1 MEYEDTIAIATPEGV
16 ELELALAGVGSRF
29 GAALLDALIQ
39 WSVLIAAAIVLG
51 ASGVSGSVT
60 AIVFSLLAFFVLFAY
75 DVLFEVL
82 AGGRTPGKRWSG
94 LRVVRSG
101 GQPVGFRASAIRN
114 IVRIADFLPS
124 AYLVGMTAILIS
136 RRNQRLGDIAA
147 DTLVIRDGR
156 ARLAAPTAPPAV
168 ADEPIPPWDVSGI
181 SGDELALARH
191 FLERR
196 HTLAPDARAGL
207 AAQLAETLRPKV
219 PGAEGE
225 GSPERFVELLV
236 RARAAR

>member
-1 MEYEDTIAIATPEGV
+1 MEYEDTVAIATPEGV
-16 ELELALAGVGSRF
+16 ELELSLAGVGSRF
-29 GAALLDALIQ
+29 GAALLDALVQ
-39 WSVLIAAAIVLG
+39 FSVFTATAVVLG
-51 ASGVSGSVT
+51 VAGVSGSVA
-60 AIVFSLLAFFVLFAY
+60 AIVFSVLAFALFFAY

-101 GQPVGFRASAIRN
+101 GQPVGFRTSAIRN

-124 AYLVGMTAILIS
+124 AYLVGMAAILIS
-136 RRNQRLGDIAA
+136 KRNQRLGDIAA
-147 DTLVIRDGR
+147 GTLVIRDGR
-156 ARLAAPTAPPAV
+156 ARLPAPDAPQAL
-168 ADEPIPPWDVSGI
+168 AGEPIPPWDVSGI
-181 SGDELALARH
+181 SGDELALARQ

-196 HTLAPDARAGL
+196 HTLTPDARARL
-207 AAQLAETLRPKV
+207 AAQLAKTLRPKV

-236 RARAAR
+236 RARAGR